1 MCQRCGAK
9 VVPAASWGNIALVID
24 QLVYEWDVCLIE
36 SGY

>member
-1 MCQRCGAK
+1 MCQCCGGK
-9 VVPAASWGNIALVID
+9 VVPAASWGNIALGID